1 MRENG
6 YIVVEGPLGVGKSS
20 LSKLLAERINGE
32 TILEDTEENPFL
44 TKFYKDPKRFAFQ
57 AQLFFTLRR
66 FQKQEEINQIDLFK
80 RIVVSDF
87 LFDKDRIF
95 ARYNLDDK
103 EFYLYEQLFNLLK
116 LRTLKPDLVIFLQ
129 AKTDVLKE
137 RIEKRKRN
145 YEKSINIKYLDKINI
160 IMEMGHPEAIKKA
173 VESGVGIGCLSSLTV
188 CREVEHGWLKTL
200 QFDGVDMRRKL
211 HVISRKNLKINDT
224 LAEFLAFCDIMST
237 CSKSRACLSSPWKLQ
252 SLLAKQSVQKK

>member
-20 LSKLLAERINGE
+20 LSQLLAEKINGE
-32 TILEDTEENPFL
+32 AILEDTEENPFL
-44 TKFYKDPKRFAFQ
+44 AKFYKDPKRFAFQ

-129 AKTDVLKE
+129 AKSDVLKE
-137 RIEKRKRN
+137 RIEKRKRD
-145 YEKSINIKYLDKINI
+145 YEKSINMKYLNRINQAFNDFFFHYNETPLLVI
-160 IMEMGHPEAIKKA
+160 NASEIDFVNVPSDLDNLISEISKMEKGTKYYVP
-173 VESGVGIGCLSSLTV
+173 
-188 CREVEHGWLKTL
+188 LK
-200 QFDGVDMRRKL
+200 
-211 HVISRKNLKINDT
+211 
-224 LAEFLAFCDIMST
+224 
-237 CSKSRACLSSPWKLQ
+237 SKD
-252 SLLAKQSVQKK
+252 